1 MWEENISRSEELEA
15 EANAIAD
22 SETDRKKD
30 LCGQAANNVLKVLSS
45 IPDDA
50 IRGNQAVRAV
60 RLLQN
65 AGQQKRSREVAQS
78 WLGRNSLPQTSLN
91 DLRNL
96 IIVSTNNITVR
107 EARRRRLSTN
117 ELTTDQNS
125 TPGQAV
131 DPTSQGLFTT
141 VEANILALVSPTSQG
156 LFATVEANILALPVP
171 SFQQICVRALQASV
185 RLDIEH
191 DPPQPSSPKE
201 IATDVGVTIRVQRQ
215 LGICLTKDD
224 AFDFLE
230 RLGVRPKK
238 SSFNRQLTKGS
249 YERFFRRDI
258 SSDGGKPYVFT
269 YAEILH
275 LEGIEPLLTLPPVLE
290 DLLSY

>member
-1 MWEENISRSEELEA
+1 MWEEDISRSEELEA

-22 SETDRKKD
+22 SETDRKKN
-30 LCGQAANNVLKVLSS
+30 LYGQAANNVVKVLSS

-50 IRGNQAVRAV
+50 IRGTQVVRAV

-65 AGQQKRSREVAQS
+65 AGQQKKSREVAQS

-91 DLRNL
+91 DLRKL

-107 EARRRRLSTN
+107 EAKRRRISTN
-117 ELTTDQNS
+117 ELMTDPNS

-131 DPTSQGLFTT
+131 
-141 VEANILALVSPTSQG
+141 SPTIQG

-191 DPPQPSSPKE
+191 DPPQPSSPNE

-249 YERFFRRDI
+249 YKKFFGRDI

-275 LEGIEPLLTLPPVLE
+275 LEGIEPLLTLPQILE
-290 DLLSY
+290 DLLAVQ